1 MNYPHLM
8 KIVILAS
15 GVMIAGSI
23 VMLTAEMSRHHRFE
37 TCSYLEVRGV
47 WRTTESGERR
57 YKLLEPYQVLDYRLK
72 AAIDAPLAK
81 EIAAYC
87 DLEVPEQ

>member
-1 MNYPHLM
+1 MKRIMNYPHLM

-37 TCSYLEVRGV
+37 TCSFLYQ
-47 WRTTESGERR
+47 ESSRKWPYIRDAYGDAKVYNDVER
-57 YKLLEPYQVLDYRLK
+57 LIE
-72 AAIDAPLAK
+72 
-81 EIAAYC
+81 YC
-87 DLEVPEQ
+87 GIENPKPTS